1 MRFVL
6 VNGRMPFRQSFCAL
20 CCEPIGK
27 VGYLRDIRTRLCYC
41 GGECYALK
49 SGDCFSKIKP
59 RFLEQGFLKCRS
71 ESSGIL
77 KVVGRHEVHPGQS

>member
-1 MRFVL
+1 VRFVL

-41 GGECYALK
+41 GGECYALN
-49 SGDCFSKIKP
+49 SGDSFSKSS
-59 RFLEQGFLKCRS
+59 QGFLNKAS
-71 ESSGIL
+71 
-77 KVVGRHEVHPGQS
+77 